1 MQSLILCRKDKWRE
15 ESDARGNVSGRGGV
29 WPRGELRRIVKRWK
43 KIEYVSRWIY
53 VVRISGERKVA
64 RGEMCRAGE
73 ECGRAEN

>member
-53 VVRISGERKVA
+53 VVRISGERKVT
-64 RGEMCRAGE
+64 RGEMWRAGE